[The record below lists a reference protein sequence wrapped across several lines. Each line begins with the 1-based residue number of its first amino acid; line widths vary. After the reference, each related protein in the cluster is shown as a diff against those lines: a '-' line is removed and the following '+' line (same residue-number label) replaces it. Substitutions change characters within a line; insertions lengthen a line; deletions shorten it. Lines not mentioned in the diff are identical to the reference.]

1 MLSRSASTNLAASG
15 VSKGAINQTLTKPLL
30 AASLRRNLRVCACG
44 DWKVVGRV
52 VEVATDGRHLAVDRG
67 FLTVAEKGAEVGRIP
82 LDDLAAVV
90 ANAHGLT
97 YSNNLMVT
105 LAARGVPVI
114 LCGPNHRPAAVVWP
128 VDGHHAQAGRM
139 TDQARASAPLKK
151 RLWQQIVQAKILAQ
165 AATLA
170 AVGAEAGGFR
180 LLARKVRPGDPDNVE
195 AEAARRYWP
204 LLFGS
209 GFRRDTGGDGV
220 NGLLN
225 YGYAILRAATARA
238 VMAAGLHPSLGLM
251 HANRGNA
258 MVLVDD
264 LMEPFRPLVDREVH
278 RLKGEGTAE
287 VSTEAKSALARIMV
301 IDLPADDGVSPLMTC
316 LERLAGSLAKAYGG
330 AADRLVLPR
339 PGLPLGF

>member
-1 MLSRSASTNLAASG
+1 M
-15 VSKGAINQTLTKPLL
+15 
-30 AASLRRNLRVCACG
+30 
-44 DWKVVGRV
+44 VGRV

-67 FLTVAEKGAEVGRIP
+67 FLTVAEKGAEVGRVP

-97 YSNNLMVT
+97 YSNNLLVT
-105 LAARGVPVI
+105 LAERGVPVV
-114 LCGPNHRPAAVVWP
+114 LCGANHRPAALVWP

-139 TDQARASAPLKK
+139 SDQAKASAPLKK

-165 AATLA
+165 GATLA

-180 LLARKVRPGDPDNVE
+180 LLSRKVRPGDPHNVE

-204 LLFGS
+204 LLLGTE
-209 GFRRDTGGDGV
+209 FRRDSDGGGL

-225 YGYAILRAATARA
+225 YGYAVLRAATARA

-278 RLKGEGTAE
+278 RLKGEGLVE
-287 VSTEAKSALARIMV
+287 VNSDAKAALARIMIV
-301 IDLPADDGVSPLMTC
+301 DLPTQEGISPMMTC
-316 LERLAGSLAKAYGG
+316 LDRLAGSLAKAYAGES
-330 AADRLVLPR
+330 DRLLLPQ

>member
-1 MLSRSASTNLAASG
+1 M
-15 VSKGAINQTLTKPLL
+15 
-30 AASLRRNLRVCACG
+30 
-44 DWKVVGRV
+44 VGRV

-67 FLTVAEKGAEVGRIP
+67 FLTIAEKGTEVGRVP
-82 LDDLAAVV
+82 LDDLAALV

-105 LAARGVPVI
+105 LAARGVPVV
-114 LCGPNHRPAAVVWP
+114 LCGPNHRPAAIVWP

-139 TDQARASAPLKK
+139 SDQAKATTPLKK
-151 RLWQQIVQAKILAQ
+151 RLWQQIVQAKIMSQ
-165 AATLA
+165 GATLT

-180 LLARKVRPGDPDNVE
+180 LLARKVRPGDLDNVE

-204 LLFGS
+204 LLFGPD
-209 GFRRDTGGDGV
+209 FRRDTDGGGL

-258 MVLVDD
+258 LVLVDD

-278 RLKGEGTAE
+278 RLKGDNLIE
-287 VSTEAKSALARIMV
+287 VSSATKAELARIMV
-301 IDLPADDGVSPLMTC
+301 LDLPTDDGMSPLMTC
-316 LERLAGSLAKAYGG
+316 LERLANSLVKAYAGEG
-330 AADRLVLPR
+330 DRLVLPS